1 MRIAIFTE
9 TYLPQINGVVTHIKI
24 LKEGLEALGHTV
36 LIVTADSK
44 AHTHY
49 LKDNVLHCPAHNLKR
64 IYNLDLASPVSRT
77 RLKYLREFRPDIIH
91 VHNEFSIGLS
101 GMAIAKILKVPLVY
115 TLHTMYD
122 DYIYYIAPKP
132 LIPLTKKL
140 SHRYFRMF
148 PQNAAV
154 VTGPSK
160 KCQEYTY
167 EIGSDKKVEVIPNP
181 VELDAFAP
189 QTSTPQQRA
198 QIREQYHIPQDATVA
213 CFVGRLGREKSV
225 DVLLRFWA
233 QEMKPQDN
241 MRLLIIG
248 DGPEK
253 EPLEQLAQQLGIT
266 DTVVFTG
273 KVLHPDL
280 PPYVHTCDIYVTASL
295 SDTNS
300 ISMLEGMAGGLP
312 VLQLYDELNA
322 DQVTDGVNGYMF
334 RDAAEMGQR
343 LRQIRDMEPEELQ
356 KLKTSV
362 IQSVKNSGAPDPCQ
376 LHPDHLLQHLSKT
389 ATQKAAAVPPA
400 FLPHCTCPSQVS
412 FLYQSKQKDASDFG
426 RSVFLLSSS
435 FSVILLKK
443 PSFLSPVFTITT

>member
-343 LRQIRDMEPEELQ
+343 LHQIRDMEPEELQ

-362 IQSVKNSGAPDPCQ
+362 IQSVKNSGAQ
-376 LHPDHLLQHLSKT
+376 TLANYIQT
-389 ATQKAAAVPPA
+389 IYYNIYQKQPP
-400 FLPHCTCPSQVS
+400 
-412 FLYQSKQKDASDFG
+412 
-426 RSVFLLSSS
+426 
-435 FSVILLKK
+435 KK
-443 PSFLSPVFTITT
+443 PPLFHLPSSLTALARRK

>member
-64 IYNLDLASPVSRT
+64 IYNLDLASPVSHT

-362 IQSVKNSGAPDPCQ
+362 IQSVKNSGAQ
-376 LHPDHLLQHLSKT
+376 TLANYIQT
-389 ATQKAAAVPPA
+389 IYYNIYQKQPP
-400 FLPHCTCPSQVS
+400 
-412 FLYQSKQKDASDFG
+412 
-426 RSVFLLSSS
+426 
-435 FSVILLKK
+435 KK
-443 PSFLSPVFTITT
+443 PPLFHLPSSLTALARRK

>member
-253 EPLEQLAQQLGIT
+253 EPLQQLAQQLGIT
-266 DTVVFTG
+266 DTVIFTG

-280 PPYVHTCDIYVTASL
+280 PPYIHTCDIYVTASL

-362 IQSVKNSGAPDPCQ
+362 IQSVKNSGAQ
-376 LHPDHLLQHLSKT
+376 TLANYIQT
-389 ATQKAAAVPPA
+389 IYYNIYQKQPP
-400 FLPHCTCPSQVS
+400 
-412 FLYQSKQKDASDFG
+412 
-426 RSVFLLSSS
+426 
-435 FSVILLKK
+435 KK
-443 PSFLSPVFTITT
+443 PPLFHLPSSLTALARRK

>member
-115 TLHTMYD
+115 TLNTMYD

-266 DTVVFTG
+266 DTVIFTG

-280 PPYVHTCDIYVTASL
+280 PPYIHTCDIYVTASL

-362 IQSVKNSGAPDPCQ
+362 IQSVKNSGAQ
-376 LHPDHLLQHLSKT
+376 TLANYIQT
-389 ATQKAAAVPPA
+389 IYYNIYQKQPP
-400 FLPHCTCPSQVS
+400 
-412 FLYQSKQKDASDFG
+412 
-426 RSVFLLSSS
+426 
-435 FSVILLKK
+435 KK
-443 PSFLSPVFTITT
+443 PPLFHLPSSLTALARRK

>member
-181 VELDAFAP
+181 VEMDAFAP

-362 IQSVKNSGAPDPCQ
+362 IQSVKNSGAQ
-376 LHPDHLLQHLSKT
+376 TLANYIQT
-389 ATQKAAAVPPA
+389 IYYNIYQKQPP
-400 FLPHCTCPSQVS
+400 
-412 FLYQSKQKDASDFG
+412 
-426 RSVFLLSSS
+426 
-435 FSVILLKK
+435 KK
-443 PSFLSPVFTITT
+443 PPLFHLPSSLTALARRK

>member
-362 IQSVKNSGAPDPCQ
+362 IQSVKNSGAQ
-376 LHPDHLLQHLSKT
+376 TLANYIQTIYYNSY
-389 ATQKAAAVPPA
+389 QKQPP
-400 FLPHCTCPSQVS
+400 
-412 FLYQSKQKDASDFG
+412 
-426 RSVFLLSSS
+426 
-435 FSVILLKK
+435 KK
-443 PSFLSPVFTITT
+443 PPLFHLPSSLTALARRK

>member
-24 LKEGLEALGHTV
+24 LKEGLEVLGHTV

-266 DTVVFTG
+266 DTVIFTG

-280 PPYVHTCDIYVTASL
+280 PPYIHTCDIYVTASL

-362 IQSVKNSGAPDPCQ
+362 IQSVKNSGAQ
-376 LHPDHLLQHLSKT
+376 TLANYIQT
-389 ATQKAAAVPPA
+389 IYYNIYQKQPP
-400 FLPHCTCPSQVS
+400 
-412 FLYQSKQKDASDFG
+412 
-426 RSVFLLSSS
+426 
-435 FSVILLKK
+435 KK
-443 PSFLSPVFTITT
+443 PPLFHLPSSLTALARRK

>member
-1 MRIAIFTE
+1 M
-9 TYLPQINGVVTHIKI
+9 
-24 LKEGLEALGHTV
+24 

-266 DTVVFTG
+266 DTVIFTG

-280 PPYVHTCDIYVTASL
+280 PPYIHTCDIYVTASL

-343 LRQIRDMEPEELQ
+343 LRQIRNMEPEELQ

-362 IQSVKNSGAPDPCQ
+362 IQSVKNSGAQ
-376 LHPDHLLQHLSKT
+376 TLANYIQT
-389 ATQKAAAVPPA
+389 IYYNIYQKQPP
-400 FLPHCTCPSQVS
+400 
-412 FLYQSKQKDASDFG
+412 
-426 RSVFLLSSS
+426 
-435 FSVILLKK
+435 KK
-443 PSFLSPVFTITT
+443 PPLFHLPSSLTALARRK

>member
-140 SHRYFRMF
+140 SHRYFRRF

-266 DTVVFTG
+266 DTVIFTG

-280 PPYVHTCDIYVTASL
+280 PPYIHTCDIYVTASL

-362 IQSVKNSGAPDPCQ
+362 IQSVKNSGAQ
-376 LHPDHLLQHLSKT
+376 TLANYIQT
-389 ATQKAAAVPPA
+389 IYYNIYQKQPP
-400 FLPHCTCPSQVS
+400 
-412 FLYQSKQKDASDFG
+412 
-426 RSVFLLSSS
+426 
-435 FSVILLKK
+435 KK
-443 PSFLSPVFTITT
+443 PPLFHLPSSLTALARRK

>member
-334 RDAAEMGQR
+334 RDAAEMGQL

-362 IQSVKNSGAPDPCQ
+362 IQSVKNSGAQ
-376 LHPDHLLQHLSKT
+376 TLANYIQT
-389 ATQKAAAVPPA
+389 IYYNIYQKQPP
-400 FLPHCTCPSQVS
+400 
-412 FLYQSKQKDASDFG
+412 
-426 RSVFLLSSS
+426 
-435 FSVILLKK
+435 KK
-443 PSFLSPVFTITT
+443 PPLFHLPSSLTALARRK

>member
-1 MRIAIFTE
+1 
-9 TYLPQINGVVTHIKI
+9 
-24 LKEGLEALGHTV
+24 
-36 LIVTADSK
+36 
-44 AHTHY
+44 
-49 LKDNVLHCPAHNLKR
+49 
-64 IYNLDLASPVSRT
+64 
-77 RLKYLREFRPDIIH
+77 
-91 VHNEFSIGLS
+91 
-101 GMAIAKILKVPLVY
+101 MAIAKILKVPLVY

-198 QIREQYHIPQDATVA
+198 QIRKQYHIPQDATVA

-253 EPLEQLAQQLGIT
+253 EPLQQLAQQLGIT
-266 DTVVFTG
+266 DTVIFTG

-280 PPYVHTCDIYVTASL
+280 PPYIHTCDIYVTASL

-362 IQSVKNSGAPDPCQ
+362 IQSVKNSGAQ
-376 LHPDHLLQHLSKT
+376 TLANYIQT
-389 ATQKAAAVPPA
+389 IYYNIYQKQPP
-400 FLPHCTCPSQVS
+400 
-412 FLYQSKQKDASDFG
+412 
-426 RSVFLLSSS
+426 
-435 FSVILLKK
+435 KK
-443 PSFLSPVFTITT
+443 PPLFHLPSSLTALARRK

>member
-266 DTVVFTG
+266 DTVIFTG

-280 PPYVHTCDIYVTASL
+280 PPYIHTCDIYVTASL

-334 RDAAEMGQR
+334 RDAAEMGQH

-362 IQSVKNSGAPDPCQ
+362 IQSVKNSGAQ
-376 LHPDHLLQHLSKT
+376 TLANYIQT
-389 ATQKAAAVPPA
+389 IYYNIYQKQPP
-400 FLPHCTCPSQVS
+400 
-412 FLYQSKQKDASDFG
+412 
-426 RSVFLLSSS
+426 
-435 FSVILLKK
+435 KK
-443 PSFLSPVFTITT
+443 PPLFHLPSSLTALARRK

>member
-266 DTVVFTG
+266 DTVIFTG

-280 PPYVHTCDIYVTASL
+280 PPYIHTCDIYVTASL

-362 IQSVKNSGAPDPCQ
+362 IQSVKNSGAQ
-376 LHPDHLLQHLSKT
+376 TLANYIQT
-389 ATQKAAAVPPA
+389 IYYNIYQKQPP
-400 FLPHCTCPSQVS
+400 
-412 FLYQSKQKDASDFG
+412 
-426 RSVFLLSSS
+426 
-435 FSVILLKK
+435 KK
-443 PSFLSPVFTITT
+443 PPLFHLPSSLTARARRK

>member
-241 MRLLIIG
+241 MRLLSIG

-362 IQSVKNSGAPDPCQ
+362 IQSVKNSGAQ
-376 LHPDHLLQHLSKT
+376 TLANYIQT
-389 ATQKAAAVPPA
+389 IYYNIYQKQPP
-400 FLPHCTCPSQVS
+400 
-412 FLYQSKQKDASDFG
+412 
-426 RSVFLLSSS
+426 
-435 FSVILLKK
+435 KK
-443 PSFLSPVFTITT
+443 PPLFHLPSSLTALARRK

>member
-132 LIPLTKKL
+132 LISLTKKL

-362 IQSVKNSGAPDPCQ
+362 IQSVKNSGAQ
-376 LHPDHLLQHLSKT
+376 TLANYIQT
-389 ATQKAAAVPPA
+389 IYYNIYQKQPP
-400 FLPHCTCPSQVS
+400 
-412 FLYQSKQKDASDFG
+412 
-426 RSVFLLSSS
+426 
-435 FSVILLKK
+435 KK
-443 PSFLSPVFTITT
+443 PPLFHLPSSLTALARRK

>member
-253 EPLEQLAQQLGIT
+253 EPLQQLAQQLGIT
-266 DTVVFTG
+266 DTVIFTG

-280 PPYVHTCDIYVTASL
+280 PPYIHTCDIYVTAYL

-362 IQSVKNSGAPDPCQ
+362 IQSVKNSGAQ
-376 LHPDHLLQHLSKT
+376 TLANYIQT
-389 ATQKAAAVPPA
+389 IYYNIYQKQPP
-400 FLPHCTCPSQVS
+400 
-412 FLYQSKQKDASDFG
+412 
-426 RSVFLLSSS
+426 
-435 FSVILLKK
+435 KK
-443 PSFLSPVFTITT
+443 PPLFHLPSSLTALARRK

>member
-273 KVLHPDL
+273 KVMHPDL
-280 PPYVHTCDIYVTASL
+280 PPYIHTCDIYVTASL

-362 IQSVKNSGAPDPCQ
+362 IQSVKNSGAQ
-376 LHPDHLLQHLSKT
+376 TLANYIQT
-389 ATQKAAAVPPA
+389 IYYNIYQKQPP
-400 FLPHCTCPSQVS
+400 
-412 FLYQSKQKDASDFG
+412 
-426 RSVFLLSSS
+426 
-435 FSVILLKK
+435 KK
-443 PSFLSPVFTITT
+443 PPLFHLPSSLTALARHK

>member
-167 EIGSDKKVEVIPNP
+167 EIGSDQKVEVIPNP

-362 IQSVKNSGAPDPCQ
+362 IQSVKNSGAQ
-376 LHPDHLLQHLSKT
+376 TLANYIQT
-389 ATQKAAAVPPA
+389 IYYNIYQKQPP
-400 FLPHCTCPSQVS
+400 
-412 FLYQSKQKDASDFG
+412 
-426 RSVFLLSSS
+426 
-435 FSVILLKK
+435 KK
-443 PSFLSPVFTITT
+443 PPLFHLPSSLTALARRK

>member
-167 EIGSDKKVEVIPNP
+167 EIGSDKTVEVIPNP

-253 EPLEQLAQQLGIT
+253 EPLQQLAQQLGIT
-266 DTVVFTG
+266 DTVIFTG

-280 PPYVHTCDIYVTASL
+280 PPYIHTCDIYVTASL

-362 IQSVKNSGAPDPCQ
+362 IQSVKNSGAQ
-376 LHPDHLLQHLSKT
+376 TLANYIQT
-389 ATQKAAAVPPA
+389 IYYNIYQKQPP
-400 FLPHCTCPSQVS
+400 
-412 FLYQSKQKDASDFG
+412 
-426 RSVFLLSSS
+426 
-435 FSVILLKK
+435 KK
-443 PSFLSPVFTITT
+443 PPLFHLPSSLTALARRK

>member
-1 MRIAIFTE
+1 MKSAATRRWRSSPIRWNWTP
-9 TYLPQINGVVTHIKI
+9 LP
-24 LKEGLEALGHTV
+24 
-36 LIVTADSK
+36 
-44 AHTHY
+44 
-49 LKDNVLHCPAHNLKR
+49 R
-64 IYNLDLASPVSRT
+64 
-77 RLKYLREFRPDIIH
+77 RPPH
-91 VHNEFSIGLS
+91 
-101 GMAIAKILKVPLVY
+101 
-115 TLHTMYD
+115 
-122 DYIYYIAPKP
+122 
-132 LIPLTKKL
+132 
-140 SHRYFRMF
+140 
-148 PQNAAV
+148 
-154 VTGPSK
+154 
-160 KCQEYTY
+160 
-167 EIGSDKKVEVIPNP
+167 
-181 VELDAFAP
+181 
-189 QTSTPQQRA
+189 PQQRA

-273 KVLHPDL
+273 KVLHPRPASVRPHLRHLCHRL
-280 PPYVHTCDIYVTASL
+280 PFGHQLHLD
-295 SDTNS
+295 
-300 ISMLEGMAGGLP
+300 AGR
-312 VLQLYDELNA
+312 
-322 DQVTDGVNGYMF
+322 DGRRSTGV
-334 RDAAEMGQR
+334 AAVRRAECRPGHRRGQR
-343 LRQIRDMEPEELQ
+343 LYVPRRCRDGTAPAPDSRYGAGGAA

>member
-64 IYNLDLASPVSRT
+64 IYGLDLASPVSRV
-77 RLKYLREFRPDIIH
+77 RLNYLREFDPDIIH
-91 VHNEFSIGLS
+91 IHNEFSIGLS

-253 EPLEQLAQQLGIT
+253 EPLQQLAQQLGIT
-266 DTVVFTG
+266 DTVIFTG

-280 PPYVHTCDIYVTASL
+280 PPYIHTCDIYVTASL

-362 IQSVKNSGAPDPCQ
+362 IQSVKNSGAQ
-376 LHPDHLLQHLSKT
+376 TLANYIQT
-389 ATQKAAAVPPA
+389 IYYNIYQKQPP
-400 FLPHCTCPSQVS
+400 
-412 FLYQSKQKDASDFG
+412 
-426 RSVFLLSSS
+426 
-435 FSVILLKK
+435 KK
-443 PSFLSPVFTITT
+443 PPLFHLPSSLTALARRK

>member
-101 GMAIAKILKVPLVY
+101 GMAIAKILMVPLVY

-362 IQSVKNSGAPDPCQ
+362 IQSVKNSGAQ
-376 LHPDHLLQHLSKT
+376 TLANYIQT
-389 ATQKAAAVPPA
+389 IYYNIYQKQPP
-400 FLPHCTCPSQVS
+400 
-412 FLYQSKQKDASDFG
+412 
-426 RSVFLLSSS
+426 
-435 FSVILLKK
+435 KK
-443 PSFLSPVFTITT
+443 PPLFHLPSSLTALARRK

>member
-233 QEMKPQDN
+233 QELKPQDN

-362 IQSVKNSGAPDPCQ
+362 IQSVKNSGAQ
-376 LHPDHLLQHLSKT
+376 TLANYIQT
-389 ATQKAAAVPPA
+389 IYYNIYQKQPP
-400 FLPHCTCPSQVS
+400 
-412 FLYQSKQKDASDFG
+412 
-426 RSVFLLSSS
+426 
-435 FSVILLKK
+435 KK
-443 PSFLSPVFTITT
+443 PPLFHLPSSLTALARRK

>member
-167 EIGSDKKVEVIPNP
+167 EI
-181 VELDAFAP
+181 
-189 QTSTPQQRA
+189 
-198 QIREQYHIPQDATVA
+198 EQYHIPQDATVA

-266 DTVVFTG
+266 DTVIFTG

-280 PPYVHTCDIYVTASL
+280 PPYIHTCDIYVTASL

-362 IQSVKNSGAPDPCQ
+362 IQSVKNSGAQ
-376 LHPDHLLQHLSKT
+376 TLANYIQT
-389 ATQKAAAVPPA
+389 IYYNIYQKQPP
-400 FLPHCTCPSQVS
+400 
-412 FLYQSKQKDASDFG
+412 
-426 RSVFLLSSS
+426 
-435 FSVILLKK
+435 KK
-443 PSFLSPVFTITT
+443 PPLFHLPSSLTALARRK

>member
-253 EPLEQLAQQLGIT
+253 EPLQQLAQQLGIT
-266 DTVVFTG
+266 DTVIFTG

-280 PPYVHTCDIYVTASL
+280 PPYIHTCDIYVTASL
-295 SDTNS
+295 
-300 ISMLEGMAGGLP
+300 SMLEGMAGGLP

-362 IQSVKNSGAPDPCQ
+362 IQSVKNSGAQ
-376 LHPDHLLQHLSKT
+376 TLANYIQT
-389 ATQKAAAVPPA
+389 IYYNIYQKQPP
-400 FLPHCTCPSQVS
+400 
-412 FLYQSKQKDASDFG
+412 
-426 RSVFLLSSS
+426 
-435 FSVILLKK
+435 KK
-443 PSFLSPVFTITT
+443 PPLFHLPSSLTALARRK

>member
-1 MRIAIFTE
+1 MVSFFTE

-266 DTVVFTG
+266 DTVIFTG

-280 PPYVHTCDIYVTASL
+280 PPYIHTCDIYVTASL

-362 IQSVKNSGAPDPCQ
+362 IQSVKNSGAQ
-376 LHPDHLLQHLSKT
+376 TLANYIQT
-389 ATQKAAAVPPA
+389 IYYNIYQKQPP
-400 FLPHCTCPSQVS
+400 
-412 FLYQSKQKDASDFG
+412 
-426 RSVFLLSSS
+426 
-435 FSVILLKK
+435 KK
-443 PSFLSPVFTITT
+443 PPLFHLPSSLTALARRK

>member
-362 IQSVKNSGAPDPCQ
+362 IQSVKNSGAQ
-376 LHPDHLLQHLSKT
+376 TLANYIQT
-389 ATQKAAAVPPA
+389 IYYNIYQNQPP
-400 FLPHCTCPSQVS
+400 
-412 FLYQSKQKDASDFG
+412 
-426 RSVFLLSSS
+426 
-435 FSVILLKK
+435 KK
-443 PSFLSPVFTITT
+443 PPLFHLPSSLTALARRK

>member
-253 EPLEQLAQQLGIT
+253 EPLQQLAQQLGIT
-266 DTVVFTG
+266 DTVIFTG

-280 PPYVHTCDIYVTASL
+280 PLYIHTCDIYVTASL

-362 IQSVKNSGAPDPCQ
+362 IQSVKNSGAQ
-376 LHPDHLLQHLSKT
+376 TLANYIQT
-389 ATQKAAAVPPA
+389 IYYNIYQKQPP
-400 FLPHCTCPSQVS
+400 
-412 FLYQSKQKDASDFG
+412 
-426 RSVFLLSSS
+426 
-435 FSVILLKK
+435 KK
-443 PSFLSPVFTITT
+443 PPLFHLPSSLTALARRK

>member
-356 KLKTSV
+356 KLMKRGTARHLA
-362 IQSVKNSGAPDPCQ
+362 VKNSGAQ
-376 LHPDHLLQHLSKT
+376 TLANYIQT
-389 ATQKAAAVPPA
+389 IYYNIYQKQPP
-400 FLPHCTCPSQVS
+400 
-412 FLYQSKQKDASDFG
+412 
-426 RSVFLLSSS
+426 
-435 FSVILLKK
+435 KK
-443 PSFLSPVFTITT
+443 PPLFHLPSSLTALARRK

>member
-101 GMAIAKILKVPLVY
+101 GMAIAKILNVPLVY

-266 DTVVFTG
+266 DTVIFTG

-362 IQSVKNSGAPDPCQ
+362 IQSVKNSGAQ
-376 LHPDHLLQHLSKT
+376 TLANYIQT
-389 ATQKAAAVPPA
+389 IYYNIYQKQPP
-400 FLPHCTCPSQVS
+400 
-412 FLYQSKQKDASDFG
+412 
-426 RSVFLLSSS
+426 
-435 FSVILLKK
+435 KK
-443 PSFLSPVFTITT
+443 PPLFHLPSSLTALARRK

>member
-77 RLKYLREFRPDIIH
+77 RLKYLRKFRPDIIH

-362 IQSVKNSGAPDPCQ
+362 IQSVKNSGAQ
-376 LHPDHLLQHLSKT
+376 TLANYIQT
-389 ATQKAAAVPPA
+389 IYYNIYQKQPP
-400 FLPHCTCPSQVS
+400 
-412 FLYQSKQKDASDFG
+412 
-426 RSVFLLSSS
+426 
-435 FSVILLKK
+435 KK
-443 PSFLSPVFTITT
+443 PPLFHLPSSLTALARRK

>member
-101 GMAIAKILKVPLVY
+101 GMAIAKIL
-115 TLHTMYD
+115 
-122 DYIYYIAPKP
+122 
-132 LIPLTKKL
+132 IPLTKKL

-148 PQNAAV
+148 PQNANV

-198 QIREQYHIPQDATVA
+198 QIRQQYHIPQDATVA

-266 DTVVFTG
+266 DTVIFTG

-280 PPYVHTCDIYVTASL
+280 PPYIHTCDIYVTASL

-362 IQSVKNSGAPDPCQ
+362 IQSVKNSGAQ
-376 LHPDHLLQHLSKT
+376 TLANYIQT
-389 ATQKAAAVPPA
+389 IYYNIYQTRPP
-400 FLPHCTCPSQVS
+400 
-412 FLYQSKQKDASDFG
+412 
-426 RSVFLLSSS
+426 
-435 FSVILLKK
+435 KK
-443 PSFLSPVFTITT
+443 PPLFHLPSSLTALARRK

>member
-225 DVLLRFWA
+225 DGLLRFWA

-362 IQSVKNSGAPDPCQ
+362 IQSVKNSGAQ
-376 LHPDHLLQHLSKT
+376 TLANYIQT
-389 ATQKAAAVPPA
+389 IYYNIYQKQPP
-400 FLPHCTCPSQVS
+400 
-412 FLYQSKQKDASDFG
+412 
-426 RSVFLLSSS
+426 
-435 FSVILLKK
+435 KK
-443 PSFLSPVFTITT
+443 PPLFHLPSSLTALARRK